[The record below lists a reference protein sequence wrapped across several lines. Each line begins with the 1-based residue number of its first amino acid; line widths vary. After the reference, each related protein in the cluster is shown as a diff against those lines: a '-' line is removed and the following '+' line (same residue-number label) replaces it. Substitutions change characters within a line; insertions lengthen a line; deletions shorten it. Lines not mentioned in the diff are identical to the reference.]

1 MKICNVMVVAIFMS
15 FYAIADVSVIGITIN
30 KDTKEDVVSKYEVIS
45 ENGNVLTLNEKN
57 IPLDDVS
64 SAVVALENNKV
75 KAVLLAIQK
84 RKFDYF
90 YNLLKGKYKLTKKE
104 IPYVGNKYASFIK
117 DDVIILL
124 DAPHLSFEMDLLYID
139 REYDK
144 SLKKRQKE
152 KKENEKKQDS
162 EQL

>member
-30 KDTKEDVVSKYEVIS
+30 KDTKENVVSKYEVIS

-57 IPLDDVS
+57 IPIDNVS

-75 KAVLLAIQK
+75 KAVLLVIQK
-84 RKFDYF
+84 SKFDYF

-144 SLKKRQKE
+144 ALKKRQKE

>member
-1 MKICNVMVVAIFMS
+1 MKICNAMIFAIFMS

-30 KDTKEDVVSKYEVIS
+30 KDTKEDVVSKYEIIS

-64 SAVVALENNKV
+64 SVVVALENDKV
-75 KAVLLAIQK
+75 KAVLLAIRK
-84 RKFDYF
+84 NKFDYF

-104 IPYVGNKYASFIK
+104 IPYVGNKYVSFIK
-117 DDVIILL
+117 DDVIISL
-124 DAPHLSFEMDLLYID
+124 DAPHLSFKMDLLYID